1 MPYERL
7 VRVVNKS
14 PDKQTRGRAFSEL
27 MRRFEPMVMYHTNRT
42 MGDPDKAENVAQN
55 TFLEMYRKL
64 HQLQN
69 PNAFPSWLHRIVQTH
84 VTVSCGSSE
93 AGSSRSKRLPT
104 YRPKRRV
111 RSTGSWPN
119 SNRSA

>member
-14 PDKQTRGRAFSEL
+14 PDKQTRDTAFSEL

-42 MGDPDKAENVAQN
+42 MGEPDKAENVAQN
-55 TFLEMYRKL
+55 KL
-64 HQLQN
+64 
-69 PNAFPSWLHRIVQTH
+69 
-84 VTVSCGSSE
+84 
-93 AGSSRSKRLPT
+93 